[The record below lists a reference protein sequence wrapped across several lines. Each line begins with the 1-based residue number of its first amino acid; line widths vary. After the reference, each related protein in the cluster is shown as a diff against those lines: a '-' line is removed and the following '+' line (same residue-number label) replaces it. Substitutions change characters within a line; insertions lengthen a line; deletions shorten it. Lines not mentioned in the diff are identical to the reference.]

1 MNNKL
6 KIAIDGPAAS
16 GKSTTAKMVAEKL
29 GYLYV
34 DSGAM
39 YRALTLAVL
48 RCGIDIHDEK
58 AIVAF
63 ARAVNID
70 FKNERTFLDTE
81 DVSSEIR
88 LPKITKV
95 ISIISAYPGVRKIMV
110 DKQRKLAEKGRVVM
124 DGRDIGTVVL
134 SDAEVKIFLKASI
147 QERAKRRYIELE
159 KKGVKVNLQEIK
171 RELMERDKID
181 SSRDV
186 APLKPANDA
195 YIIDTSDMTIPEQVE
210 EVLKI
215 INQFNKDK

>member
-1 MNNKL
+1 MNKKL

-16 GKSTTAKMVAEKL
+16 GKSTTAKMVAKKL
-29 GYLYV
+29 GYLYI

-48 RCGIDIHDEK
+48 RYGVDIHDEK
-58 AIVAF
+58 AIVAII
-63 ARAVNID
+63 RRVNID
-70 FKNERTFLDTE
+70 YKNKRTFLEGE

-110 DKQRKLAEKGRVVM
+110 DKQRKLAKKGRVVM

-171 RELMERDKID
+171 RELIERDKID

-195 YIIDTSDMTIPEQVE
+195 YIVDNSDMTIHEQVE

-215 INQFNKDK
+215 IGQFNKNK